1 MLLGTRRAH
10 IAVIAS
16 SVHGRVLLALY
27 GLPTAH
33 ALPTDR
39 DERDAPAPIPSRYIV
54 ALSGKPIATYGGD
67 VKGLAATRPGKGERV
82 DVSSG
87 RAQRYQD
94 YLEGARQRG
103 RTGRRQAAQA
113 LCGQPQRLRYD
124 SDARPGAD
132 AGGSPRCSVGDQGS
146 TTQAH

>member
-16 SVHGRVLLALY
+16 SVTAASLLALY

-54 ALSGKPIATYGGD
+54 A
-67 VKGLAATRPGKGERV
+67 
-82 DVSSG
+82 
-87 RAQRYQD
+87 
-94 YLEGARQRG
+94 
-103 RTGRRQAAQA
+103 
-113 LCGQPQRLRYD
+113 
-124 SDARPGAD
+124 
-132 AGGSPRCSVGDQGS
+132 
-146 TTQAH
+146 